1 MKILFCSY
9 IAVLGVTLAAQ
20 TPPSQ
25 SAPKPQTPQQAPAS
39 KPQAPAATASAAT
52 APSGVLPVR
61 VGLISLRDA
70 LTGTAEGKKALLDLE
85 EKFGARKTALQK
97 KQIDIQTK
105 QEQLNRAGST
115 LSEQAR
121 AALAKDIENETKI
134 FNRDKEDLQ
143 TDAGDAQNKV
153 FGEIYGKMQPIIQ
166 QYATQNAYATIID
179 VSSEQAQSFVVWASN
194 STDITADI
202 VTLYN
207 QAHPSTGPAAPPA
220 PPAKPPA
227 PPPTKKQ

>member
-1 MKILFCSY
+1 
-9 IAVLGVTLAAQ
+9 LGVALAAQ
-20 TPPSQ
+20 TPPPQ
-25 SAPKPQTPQQAPAS
+25 PAPKPQTSQPAPAP
-39 KPQAPAATASAAT
+39 KPPAPAATASAAT
-52 APSGVLPVR
+52 VPSGVLPTR

-105 QEQLNRAGST
+105 QDQLNRAGST
-115 LSEQAR
+115 LSDQAK
-121 AALAKDIENETKI
+121 AALSRDIDSETKI

-143 TDAGDAQNKV
+143 TDAQDAQNKL
-153 FGEIYGKMQPIIQ
+153 FGEIYGKMQPVIS
-166 QYATQNAYATIID
+166 QYATQNSYATIID
-179 VSSEQAQSFVVWASN
+179 VSSDQAQSFVVWASN

-220 PPAKPPA
+220 PSKPAT
-227 PPPTKKQ
+227 PPPVTKKQ